1 MQTELER
8 MMHSFKHVKWSIL
21 LITTATVLLPLTSLA
36 GLGNDIV
43 ISASRVAIAK
53 VASGNSVSVLDAN
66 FLKQHQIRTVSDA
79 LRFVP
84 SLAVHRS
91 GGLGTMVEVR
101 IRGAEANQTLV
112 LIDGIEVNDVASG
125 STFDFTRLLNLNIE
139 RIEVLRGAQ
148 SALWG
153 SDAMGGV
160 VNIITKIG
168 NGPTQINVNLE
179 AGSFGT
185 HQETLRISGGS
196 EQYSYTLASTLI
208 NTDGISAASAGRE
221 DDGYEN
227 ITVNFKGNLQATE
240 NITLGIV
247 TRRTKDKVERD
258 AEGRDNSATT
268 DAEQNFNR
276 IHVSWDTQ
284 GNWHHKASVSD
295 AETQRV
301 AIDPTYSSKNI
312 GYKRKYV
319 YQASYFITDVS
330 NDQHLTLALEKE
342 KERHDTS
349 SNTTNASS
357 RRINTNSAIAEYGIN
372 FDDKYY
378 VNLATRY
385 DNNSMFKDTM
395 THHINASGWF
405 NEAVR
410 LHTSMGN
417 GIKNPTM
424 TELFGY
430 SLSYTGNTNLQPEE
444 NFTWDLG
451 AEYSFAHLDGY
462 IDTTV
467 FHSRIDN
474 LIYSAG
480 SSATNLTATAQVQGI
495 ELSLAVNPN
504 DILQLTGSYTYTDT
518 NDSTGQEL
526 LRRPRH
532 MGSLNAVYRY
542 SDHTSITSGINYHGT
557 RDDKDY
563 SLPTGGYSGTRVT
576 LPSYMLMNMAA
587 NYQYSNQIELFGRI
601 ENVLN
606 TQYEEIVN
614 YGTKGRSG
622 MVGIRFSS
630 MP

>member
-1 MQTELER
+1 
-8 MMHSFKHVKWSIL
+8 MHSFKHVKWSTL
-21 LITTATVLLPLTSLA
+21 LITTAAVLLPLTSLA

-43 ISASRVAIAK
+43 ISASRVAMAR

-84 SLAVHRS
+84 GLAVHRS
-91 GGLGTMVEVR
+91 GGLGTIVEVR

-125 STFDFTRLLNLNIE
+125 SSFDFTRLLNLNIE

-168 NGPTQINVNLE
+168 NGRTRINVNLE

-185 HQETLRISGGS
+185 HQETFRISGGS
-196 EQYSYTLASTLI
+196 EQYNYTLASTLI
-208 NTDGISAASAGRE
+208 NTDGISAASAGSE

-240 NITLGIV
+240 NIALGIV
-247 TRRTKDKVERD
+247 TQRTKDKVERD
-258 AEGRDNSATT
+258 AEGKDSSATT

-276 IHVSWDTQ
+276 IHVSWDTPD
-284 GNWHHKASVSD
+284 WHHEASVSD

-301 AIDPTYSSKNI
+301 AVDPTYSSKNI
-312 GYKRKYV
+312 GYKRKYA
-319 YQASYFITDVS
+319 YQTSYVMTDAS
-330 NDQHLTLALEKE
+330 NDQHLTLALERE
-342 KERHDTS
+342 NERHDTS
-349 SNTTNASS
+349 SNNTNASS
-357 RRINTNSAIAEYGIN
+357 RSINTNSAVAEYGIN
-372 FDDKYY
+372 FNDTYY

-385 DNNSMFKDTM
+385 DNNSMFKDSM
-395 THHINASGWF
+395 THHMNASGWL

-430 SLSYTGNTNLQPEE
+430 GLSYTGNTNLQPEE

-467 FHSRIDN
+467 FHSRIDS

-480 SSATNLTATAQVQGI
+480 SSATNLTDTAQVQGI

-518 NDSTGQEL
+518 DDSTGKAL

-557 RDDKDY
+557 RDNQDY
-563 SLPTGGYSGTRVT
+563 TTGGYSGTRVN

-587 NYQYSNQIELFGRI
+587 NYRYSNQIELFGRI
-601 ENVLN
+601 ENVFN

-622 MVGIRFSS
+622 MVGIRFSG